1 MAWMDEIHSNGRRP
15 REEEDVV
22 RQVTKIPPGTI
33 FVTCEAFS
41 VDTRP
46 CLSPTVHLLA
56 QLVKGR
62 IPRCVSRRAQTQRP
76 AASWAECFT

>member
-15 REEEDVV
+15 RGEEVV
-22 RQVTKIPPGTI
+22 GRQIAKITAAAI
-33 FVTCEAFS
+33 FVTREAFS

-46 CLSPTVHLLA
+46 CLSLTVRLA

-62 IPRCVSRRAQTQRP
+62 ISRCVSRSVQM
-76 AASWAECFT
+76 

>member
-1 MAWMDEIHSNGRRP
+1 MVWMDEIHSNGRRP
-15 REEEDVV
+15 REEEVV
-22 RQVTKIPPGTI
+22 GRQIAKITAGAI
-33 FVTCEAFS
+33 FVTRDDFS

-62 IPRCVSRRAQTQRP
+62 IFRYVSRSVQM
-76 AASWAECFT
+76 